1 MAAKAKEE
9 GFPGIAR
16 LFRAI
21 SYAEQVHAA
30 NHLRELGGI
39 GNSVDNLGGAIAGEN
54 YENTEMYPAFYA
66 VADLREEKGAL
77 RSIRYALEA
86 GNIHEAL
93 YGEARQMAEIR
104 QDIKSAPVFVCSV
117 CGHTVVGE
125 APDKCPIC
133 NARKEKFNEF

>member
-1 MAAKAKEE
+1 M
-9 GFPGIAR
+9 
-16 LFRAI
+16 
-21 SYAEQVHAA
+21 
-30 NHLRELGGI
+30 
-39 GNSVDNLGGAIAGEN
+39 DNLDGAIAGEN

-66 VADLREEKGAL
+66 VADLQEEKVAL

-86 GNIHEAL
+86 EKIHEAL
-93 YGEARQMAEIR
+93 YGEARQMAETG

-117 CGHTVVGE
+117 CGHTAVGE